1 MEGERQVTVPAP
13 LEHTPILVRSGS
25 ILSFISPDTKTLAQD
40 VAGDKYRTLNND
52 LIWRVFPGPAT
63 VQDSFTLYDGTKAV
77 ASQEPELIDVR
88 VEYSFALRNYE
99 LILHATRA
107 RAGLCSPVKFFKRIT
122 DGGIF

>member
-52 LIWRVFPGPAT
+52 LIWRVFPAPA
-63 VQDSFTLYDGTKAV
+63 TLYDGTKAV